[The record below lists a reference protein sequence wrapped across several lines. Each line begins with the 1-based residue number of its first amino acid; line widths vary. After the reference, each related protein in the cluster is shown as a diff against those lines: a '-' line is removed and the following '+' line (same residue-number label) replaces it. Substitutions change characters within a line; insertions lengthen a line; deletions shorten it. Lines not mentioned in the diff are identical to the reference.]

1 MLSYMLPVE
10 EKSPSP
16 RNLNLSLNLN
26 RSSGGSAQQII
37 DETSKLL
44 ASESTDHR
52 EINGDH
58 ALIKEDSFD
67 SDASSKKIKMG
78 KLTTSKNMPLKRVSF
93 GSSKGS
99 MVETLVFETPTPL
112 PEHAEREFDF
122 VGITTGDT
130 KTTVAASSNPANGLD
145 DSGIEL
151 QEELERSKVRVS
163 FFQCSQPQQVSPPE
177 NHIGCFFGD
186 NNNSIV
192 TDFSLLDTDGQDK
205 MTATVAQPSYDRQN
219 STESG
224 WDNPFRPGGDLSR
237 EADEIVN
244 MIKGGKPITPTGDL
258 NQTLANGVAHGVEN
272 GASVVDGVTKSEVS
286 QLNASQ
292 NGTKSPQKSSSNKP
306 STNGD
311 ATNVTQTQ
319 VVPGPQSASHVVI
332 EDKKKKKCTCC
343 VIQ

>member
-26 RSSGGSAQQII
+26 RNGANQQII

-58 ALIKEDSFD
+58 SLIKEDSFD

-78 KLTTSKNMPLKRVSF
+78 KLTTTKNVPLKRVSF

-122 VGITTGDT
+122 A
-130 KTTVAASSNPANGLD
+130 AASSDKTPTNPANGLD

-177 NHIGCFFGD
+177 NHIGCFFSD

-192 TDFSLLDTDGQDK
+192 TDFSLLDAGGQDK
-205 MTATVAQPSYDRQN
+205 MTAAVAQPSYDRQN

-258 NQTLANGVAHGVEN
+258 NQTIANGVAHGVEN
-272 GASVVDGVTKSEVS
+272 GANVVDGVTKSEVS

-292 NGTKSPQKSSSNKP
+292 NGTKSPQKSKDKP

>member
-26 RSSGGSAQQII
+26 RNGGTTQQII

-52 EINGDH
+52 DNSGFNGDH
-58 ALIKEDSFD
+58 SLIKEDSFD

-78 KLTTSKNMPLKRVSF
+78 KLTTTKNVPLKRVSF

-122 VGITTGDT
+122 AAASATD
-130 KTTVAASSNPANGLD
+130 KTTSNPSNGLD

-177 NHIGCFFGD
+177 NHIGFFSD

-192 TDFSLLDTDGQDK
+192 TDFSLLDTGGPDK
-205 MTATVAQPSYDRQN
+205 MTAAVAQPSYDRQN

-244 MIKGGKPITPTGDL
+244 MIKGGKPITPTGDP
-258 NQTLANGVAHGVEN
+258 NQTIANGVAHGVEN
-272 GASVVDGVTKSEVS
+272 GANVVDGVTKSEAS
-286 QLNASQ
+286 QLNASL
-292 NGTKSPQKSSSNKP
+292 NGTKSPQKSKDKS

>member
-26 RSSGGSAQQII
+26 RNGGTTQQII

-52 EINGDH
+52 ESSAVNGDH
-58 ALIKEDSFD
+58 SLIKEDSFD

-78 KLTTSKNMPLKRVSF
+78 KLSTTKSVPLKRVSF

-122 VGITTGDT
+122 AAASTGD
-130 KTTVAASSNPANGLD
+130 KATTNQSNGLD

-192 TDFSLLDTDGQDK
+192 TDFSLLDTGGQDN
-205 MTATVAQPSYDRQN
+205 MTAVAAQPSYDRQN

-258 NQTLANGVAHGVEN
+258 NQSIANGVAHGVEN
-272 GASVVDGVTKSEVS
+272 GANVVDGMTKSELS

-292 NGTKSPQKSSSNKP
+292 NGTKSPQKKDKP